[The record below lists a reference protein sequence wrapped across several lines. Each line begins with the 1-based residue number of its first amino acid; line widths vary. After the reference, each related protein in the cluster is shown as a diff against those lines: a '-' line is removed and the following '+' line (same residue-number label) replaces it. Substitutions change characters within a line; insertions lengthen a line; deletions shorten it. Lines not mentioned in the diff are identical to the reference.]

1 MPMIRITP
9 SISLSDDEIEE
20 QFVRSPGPGGQ
31 NVNKVETAVQLRFN
45 AAQSPNLPE
54 FIIRQ
59 LITLAGRRMTKDGV
73 IVISANRFRSQ
84 ERNREDALNRLIELI
99 REAATPAK
107 ARRKTRPT
115 LASKQRRLEG
125 KQRRSSIKKLR
136 GVDQD

>member
-1 MPMIRITP
+1 MIKVTP

-54 FIIRQ
+54 SVIRQ

-136 GVDQD
+136 GADQD